1 MGPMNTVYVDP
12 TFSDEQR
19 RAELYAGQLIVYSP
33 RKASLALCALA
44 RDLVVE
50 AFAPHDPR
58 DAQHYMQVEDFNAIL
73 ARVKPQFIHHPKAK
87 EHIRALFSELGCDL
101 DQTYFDVPR
110 LRTMAAGDYMRA
122 GLAYQFHP
130 HRDTWF
136 SAPFAQVNWWLPVYD
151 IQPEN
156 AMAFHPRYWSE
167 PLRNSSNEY
176 DYDRWNEEG
185 RKLASQNVKTETRKQ
200 PKALDGIEPDPQ
212 IRVVCPVGGIVL
224 FSAAQLHSTVDNT
237 SGRTRLSIDFRV
249 IDRRDVE
256 QGIGAPNIDSRCTG
270 TTLGDYLRGSDFQK
284 LPDALIAKHRNA
296 GALVT

>member
-1 MGPMNTVYVDP
+1 VGPMNTVYVDP
-12 TFSDEQR
+12 SFDDEQR

-33 RKASLALCALA
+33 RHASLALCALA
-44 RDLVVE
+44 RGLVVE
-50 AFAPHDPR
+50 AFAPYDPR
-58 DAQHYMQVEDFNAIL
+58 DAQHHMKVEDFNAIL
-73 ARVKPQFIHHPKAK
+73 ARIKPQFIHHPKAK
-87 EHIRALFSELGCDL
+87 EHIRALFAELGCDL
-101 DQTYFDVPR
+101 QQTYFDVPR

-167 PLRNSSNEY
+167 PLRNSSHEY
-176 DYDRWNEEG
+176 DYDKWNEEG
-185 RKLASQNVKTETRKQ
+185 RKLASQNIKTETRKQ

-212 IRVVCPVGGIVL
+212 IRVVCPVGAVVL

-249 IDRRDVE
+249 VNRRDVE
-256 QGIGAPNIDSRCTG
+256 QGVGAPNIDSRCTG
-270 TTLGDYLRGSDFQK
+270 TTLGDYLRGSDFEK
-284 LPDALIAKHRNA
+284 LPDSLIAKHRNTGIA
-296 GALVT
+296 VT

>member
-1 MGPMNTVYVDP
+1 VGPMNTVYVDP

-101 DQTYFDVPR
+101 EQTYFDVPR